1 MRTVILNGSSIQ
13 SRAGLYD
20 VLEALLGTPEWFGRN
35 LDALHDILLHEILP
49 GGELVVEIAEAD
61 ALRQNLGRYAEGLL
75 RMLSD
80 VAAEDERLTVVVR

>member
-20 VLEALLGTPEWFGRN
+20 ALEALLGTPEWFGRN

-49 GGELVVEIAEAD
+49 GGELVVEIAEVD